1 MGKMLYNL
9 ITNKIFLAP
18 ASAWFIAQ
26 LLKVIIDTAK
36 GGFSKERLV
45 GGGGMPSSHA
55 STVTALAGITG
66 LFYGAGSFEFVMT
79 LFFGLVVIYDA
90 RGVRFETQ
98 RQGKALNNLNEERS
112 EEGKQPLD
120 IIKFK
125 EKMGHTFPELVVG
138 ILIGIACVLVVYH
151 LPI

>member
-1 MGKMLYNL
+1 MSFIADLF
-9 ITNKIFLAP
+9 TNKIFLAP

-26 LLKVIIDTAK
+26 VLKVIIDTIRS
-36 GGFSKERLV
+36 GFCKERLI

-55 STVTALAGITG
+55 ATVTALACITG
-66 LFYGAGSFEFVMT
+66 AVFGGDSFEFVMA

-98 RQGKALNNLNEERS
+98 RQGKALNNLNEERA

-120 IIKFK
+120 IIKFR
-125 EKMGHTFPELVVG
+125 EKLGHSVPELLVG
-138 ILIGIACVLVVYH
+138 FIIGLLCAIVVYH
-151 LPI
+151 LSI